1 MMKIKKIISI
11 ILLVILTCVLSGCV
25 NLTCTLNLKENGK
38 VDVNASVLYSDKEFS
53 YDNKAIENIKNELIY
68 KDFIVEDIN
77 ENGMIGFSFS
87 KENIR
92 TEGLNEIL
100 ATEYNIDVKDDILDS
115 FDYERGFL
123 YNKYDLDADI
133 DLSSFAKLGSLTDGN
148 GQAISGEELQK
159 IFSHLSLKLIVN
171 MDSGFI
177 TETNSKLLSNDKKT
191 AEWVLIPG
199 TKSEVE
205 FEAITTNMMSII
217 GTIVILATILLI
229 TVIVLTVLIKMYI
242 KRKKEC
248 NK

>member
-1 MMKIKKIISI
+1 MKIKKIISV
-11 ILLVILTCVLSGCV
+11 ILLTLIVCLLTGCV
-25 NLTCTLNLKENGK
+25 NLTCSLNLKENGK
-38 VDVNASVLYSDKEFS
+38 MDVNVSVLYSDKEFS
-53 YDNKAIENIKNELIY
+53 YDNEAIDNIKNELIY

-77 ENGMIGFSFS
+77 ENGMKGFSFS

-92 TEGLNEIL
+92 PEGLDEIL
-100 ATEYNIDVKDDILDS
+100 ENEYNIDISDEILDS

-123 YNKYDLDADI
+123 YNKYDLDTDI
-133 DLSSFAKLGSLTDGN
+133 DLTSFAKIGSLTDGN

-177 TETNSKLLSNDKKT
+177 TETNSKLLSNDKTT

-205 FEAITTNMMSII
+205 FEAITTNMLSIV
-217 GTIVILATILLI
+217 GTIVILATVLLI
-229 TVIVLTVLIKMYI
+229 TVVVLIVLIKMYI

-248 NK
+248 NKE

>member
-1 MMKIKKIISI
+1 MKIKKIISV
-11 ILLVILTCVLSGCV
+11 ILLTLTVCLLTGCV
-25 NLTCTLNLKENGK
+25 NLTCSLNLKENGK
-38 VDVNASVLYSDKEFS
+38 MDVNVSVLYSDKEFS
-53 YDNKAIENIKNELIY
+53 YDNEAIDNIKNELIY

-77 ENGMIGFSFS
+77 ENGMKGFSFS

-92 TEGLNEIL
+92 PEGLDEIL
-100 ATEYNIDVKDDILDS
+100 ENEYNIDISDEILDS

-123 YNKYDLDADI
+123 YNKYDLDTDI
-133 DLSSFAKLGSLTDGN
+133 DLTSFAKLGSLTDGN

-177 TETNSKLLSNDKKT
+177 TETNSKLLSNDKTT

-205 FEAITTNMMSII
+205 FEAITTNMLSIV
-217 GTIVILATILLI
+217 GTIVILATVLLI
-229 TVIVLTVLIKMYI
+229 TVVVLIVLIKMYI

-248 NK
+248 NKE

>member
-1 MMKIKKIISI
+1 MKIKKIISV
-11 ILLVILTCVLSGCV
+11 ILLTLTVCLLTGCV
-25 NLTCTLNLKENGK
+25 NLTCSLNLKENGK
-38 VDVNASVLYSDKEFS
+38 MDVNVSVLYSDKEFS
-53 YDNKAIENIKNELIY
+53 YDNEAIDNIKNELIY

-77 ENGMIGFSFS
+77 ENGMKGFSFS

-92 TEGLNEIL
+92 PEGLDEIL
-100 ATEYNIDVKDDILDS
+100 ENEYNIDISDEILDS

-123 YNKYDLDADI
+123 YNKYDLDTDI
-133 DLSSFAKLGSLTDGN
+133 DLTSFAKLGSLTDGN

-205 FEAITTNMMSII
+205 FEAITTNMLSIV
-217 GTIVILATILLI
+217 GTIVILATVLLI
-229 TVIVLTVLIKMYI
+229 TVVVLIVLIKMYI

-248 NK
+248 NKE

>member
-1 MMKIKKIISI
+1 MKIKKIISV
-11 ILLVILTCVLSGCV
+11 ILLTLIVYLLTGCV
-25 NLTCTLNLKENGK
+25 NLTCSLNLKENGK
-38 VDVNASVLYSDKEFS
+38 MDVNVSVLYSDKEFS
-53 YDNKAIENIKNELIY
+53 YDNEAIDNIKNELIY

-77 ENGMIGFSFS
+77 ENGMKGFSFS

-92 TEGLNEIL
+92 PEGLDEIL
-100 ATEYNIDVKDDILDS
+100 ENEYNIDISDEILDS
-115 FDYERGFL
+115 FDYDRGFL
-123 YNKYDLDADI
+123 YNKYDLDTDI
-133 DLSSFAKLGSLTDGN
+133 DLTSFAKLGSLTDGN

-205 FEAITTNMMSII
+205 FEAITTNMLSIV
-217 GTIVILATILLI
+217 GTIVILATVLLI
-229 TVIVLTVLIKMYI
+229 TVVVLIVLIKMYI

-248 NK
+248 NKE

>member
-1 MMKIKKIISI
+1 MKIKKIISVV
-11 ILLVILTCVLSGCV
+11 LLAILTCVLSGCV

-38 VDVNASVLYSDKEFS
+38 MDVNASVLYSDKEFS

-77 ENGMIGFSFS
+77 ENGMIGFSVS

-92 TEGLNEIL
+92 AEGLNEIL
-100 ATEYNIDVKDDILDS
+100 ASEYNIDIKDDILDS

-123 YNKYDLDADI
+123 YNKYELDTDI
-133 DLSSFAKLGSLTDGN
+133 DLTSFAKMGALTDGN
-148 GQAISGEELQK
+148 GQAISGEELHK
-159 IFSHLSLKLIVN
+159 LFSHLSLKLIVN

-177 TETNSKLLSNDKKT
+177 TETNSKLLSNNKKT

-199 TKSEVE
+199 TKSEIE

-217 GTIVILATILLI
+217 GTIVILATILII
-229 TVIVLTVLIKMYI
+229 TVIVLTVLIKMYV

-248 NK
+248 NKE

>member
-92 TEGLNEIL
+92 AEGLNEIL

>member
-1 MMKIKKIISI
+1 MKIKKIISV
-11 ILLVILTCVLSGCV
+11 ILLTLTVCLLTGCV
-25 NLTCTLNLKENGK
+25 NLTCSLNLKENGK
-38 VDVNASVLYSDKEFS
+38 MDVNVSVLYSDKEFS
-53 YDNKAIENIKNELIY
+53 YDNEAIDNIKNELIY

-77 ENGMIGFSFS
+77 ENGMKGFSFS

-92 TEGLNEIL
+92 PEGLDEIL
-100 ATEYNIDVKDDILDS
+100 ENEYNIDISDEILDS

-123 YNKYDLDADI
+123 YNKYDLDTDI
-133 DLSSFAKLGSLTDGN
+133 DLTSFAKIGSLTDGN

-205 FEAITTNMMSII
+205 FEAITTNMLSIV
-217 GTIVILATILLI
+217 GTIVILATVLLI
-229 TVIVLTVLIKMYI
+229 TVVVLIVLIKMYI

-248 NK
+248 NKE

>member
-1 MMKIKKIISI
+1 MKIKKIISV
-11 ILLVILTCVLSGCV
+11 ILLTLIVCLLTGCV
-25 NLTCTLNLKENGK
+25 NLTCSLNLKENGK
-38 VDVNASVLYSDKEFS
+38 MDVNVSVLYSDKEFS
-53 YDNKAIENIKNELIY
+53 YDNEAIDNIKNELIY

-77 ENGMIGFSFS
+77 ENGMKGFSFS

-92 TEGLNEIL
+92 PEGLDEIL
-100 ATEYNIDVKDDILDS
+100 ENEYNIDISDEILDS

-123 YNKYDLDADI
+123 YNKYDLDTDI
-133 DLSSFAKLGSLTDGN
+133 DLTSFAKLGSLTDGN

-177 TETNSKLLSNDKKT
+177 TETNSKLLSNDKTT

-205 FEAITTNMMSII
+205 FEAITTNMLSIV
-217 GTIVILATILLI
+217 GTIVILATVLLI
-229 TVIVLTVLIKMYI
+229 TVVVLIVLIKMYI

-248 NK
+248 NKE

>member
-133 DLSSFAKLGSLTDGN
+133 DLSSFTKLGSLTDGN

>member
-1 MMKIKKIISI
+1 MKIKKIISV
-11 ILLVILTCVLSGCV
+11 ILLTLIVCLLTGCV
-25 NLTCTLNLKENGK
+25 NLTCSLNLKENGK
-38 VDVNASVLYSDKEFS
+38 MDVNVSVLYSDKEFS
-53 YDNKAIENIKNELIY
+53 YDNEAIDNIKNELIY

-77 ENGMIGFSFS
+77 ENGMKGFSFS

-92 TEGLNEIL
+92 PEGLDEIL
-100 ATEYNIDVKDDILDS
+100 ENEYNIDISDEILDS

-123 YNKYDLDADI
+123 YNKYDLDTDI
-133 DLSSFAKLGSLTDGN
+133 DLTSFAKIGSLTDGN

-205 FEAITTNMMSII
+205 FEAITTNMLSIV
-217 GTIVILATILLI
+217 GTIVILATVLLI
-229 TVIVLTVLIKMYI
+229 TVIVLIVLIKMYI

-248 NK
+248 NKE

>member
-1 MMKIKKIISI
+1 MKIKKIISV
-11 ILLVILTCVLSGCV
+11 ILLTLIVCLLTGCV
-25 NLTCTLNLKENGK
+25 NLTCSLNLKENGK
-38 VDVNASVLYSDKEFS
+38 MDVNVSVLYSDKEFS
-53 YDNKAIENIKNELIY
+53 YDNEAIDNIKNELIY

-77 ENGMIGFSFS
+77 ENGMKGFSFS

-92 TEGLNEIL
+92 PEGLDEIL
-100 ATEYNIDVKDDILDS
+100 ENEYNIDISDEILDS

-123 YNKYDLDADI
+123 YNKYDLDTDI
-133 DLSSFAKLGSLTDGN
+133 DLTSFAKLGSLTDGN

-205 FEAITTNMMSII
+205 FEAITTNMLSIV
-217 GTIVILATILLI
+217 GTIVILATVLLI
-229 TVIVLTVLIKMYI
+229 TVVVLIVLIKMYI

-248 NK
+248 NKE

>member
-1 MMKIKKIISI
+1 MKIKKIISV
-11 ILLVILTCVLSGCV
+11 ILLTLIVCLLTGCV
-25 NLTCTLNLKENGK
+25 NLTCSLNLKENGK
-38 VDVNASVLYSDKEFS
+38 MDVNVSVLYSDKEFS
-53 YDNKAIENIKNELIY
+53 YDNEAIDNIKNELIY

-77 ENGMIGFSFS
+77 ENGMKGFSFS

-92 TEGLNEIL
+92 PEGLDEIL
-100 ATEYNIDVKDDILDS
+100 ENEYNIDISDEILDS

-123 YNKYDLDADI
+123 YNKYDLDTDI
-133 DLSSFAKLGSLTDGN
+133 DLTSFAKLGSLTDGN

-171 MDSGFI
+171 MDSVFI
-177 TETNSKLLSNDKKT
+177 TETNSKLLSNDKTT

-205 FEAITTNMMSII
+205 FEAITTNMLSIV
-217 GTIVILATILLI
+217 GTIVILATVLLI
-229 TVIVLTVLIKMYI
+229 TVIVLIVLIKMYI

-248 NK
+248 NKE

>member
-1 MMKIKKIISI
+1 MKIKKIISV
-11 ILLVILTCVLSGCV
+11 ILLTLIVCLLTGCV
-25 NLTCTLNLKENGK
+25 NLTCSLNLKENGK
-38 VDVNASVLYSDKEFS
+38 MDVNVSVLYSDKEFS
-53 YDNKAIENIKNELIY
+53 YDNEAIDNIKNELIY

-77 ENGMIGFSFS
+77 ENGMKGFSFS

-92 TEGLNEIL
+92 PEGLDEIL
-100 ATEYNIDVKDDILDS
+100 ENEYNIDISDEFLDS

-123 YNKYDLDADI
+123 YNKYDLDTDI
-133 DLSSFAKLGSLTDGN
+133 DLTSFAKLGSLTDGN

-177 TETNSKLLSNDKKT
+177 TETNSKLLSNDKTT

-205 FEAITTNMMSII
+205 FEAITTNMLSIV
-217 GTIVILATILLI
+217 GTIVILATVLLI
-229 TVIVLTVLIKMYI
+229 TVVVLIVLIKMYI

-248 NK
+248 NKE

>member
-1 MMKIKKIISI
+1 MKIKKIISV
-11 ILLVILTCVLSGCV
+11 ILLTLIVCLLTGCV
-25 NLTCTLNLKENGK
+25 NLTCSLNLKENGK
-38 VDVNASVLYSDKEFS
+38 MDVNVSVLYSDKEFS
-53 YDNKAIENIKNELIY
+53 YDNEAIDNIKNELIY

-77 ENGMIGFSFS
+77 ENGMKGFSFS

-92 TEGLNEIL
+92 PEGLDEIL
-100 ATEYNIDVKDDILDS
+100 ENEYNIDISDEILDS

-123 YNKYDLDADI
+123 YNKYDLDTDI
-133 DLSSFAKLGSLTDGN
+133 DLTSFAKIGSLTDGN

-205 FEAITTNMMSII
+205 FEAITTNMLSIV
-217 GTIVILATILLI
+217 GTIVILATVLLI
-229 TVIVLTVLIKMYI
+229 TVVVLIVLIKMYI

-248 NK
+248 NKE